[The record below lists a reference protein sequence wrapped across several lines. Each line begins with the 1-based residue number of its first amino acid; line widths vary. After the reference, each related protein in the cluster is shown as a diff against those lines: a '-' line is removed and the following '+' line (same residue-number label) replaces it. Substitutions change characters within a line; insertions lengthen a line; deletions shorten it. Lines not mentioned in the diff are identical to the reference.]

1 MDTGFVA
8 NVVTGTSEDGV
19 HIVGP
24 ADHDPPS
31 GNQQIDLR
39 RQPANR
45 AGVELA

>member
-8 NVVTGTSEDGV
+8 NAVTGTSEDGV

-45 AGVELA
+45 AGVGLA